1 MVNKLFWCFCALCC
15 WFPAQAQQDRDPV
28 AVVQQQL
35 DAYNIQDIDAFAAV
49 FAEDAEVFMNQG
61 DTKASMVGREEIRAR
76 YGKMFKENPENKST
90 LVGRMVQGNF
100 VFDHEWITGRNDP
113 FKIIAIYEVQ
123 NGLIQRCWFAR

>member
-1 MVNKLFWCFCALCC
+1 
-15 WFPAQAQQDRDPV
+15 
-28 AVVQQQL
+28 
-35 DAYNIQDIDAFAAV
+35 
-49 FAEDAEVFMNQG
+49 MNQG